1 MYLLI
6 KIIQLLHLKC
16 YEMFVFTK
24 LNNLQ
29 LNKISKYLKQL
40 SIVSNMFAPVPILQI
55 GISTNRVTALA
66 ISGLNT
72 LTSIASVFSPPW
84 SLLSSVSNENVWF

>member
-55 GISTNRVTALA
+55 GILTNRVTAVV

-72 LTSIASVFSPPW
+72 LMSITNVFSPPW